1 MVRYESPCGR
11 AAARPDAHAH
21 AHSRFALFRLS
32 ELYVRLKEEAM
43 IRRDVS
49 IDVRTSSCL
58 KHCKR
63 GPAAHVSVV
72 LEGEGVVLEREVIC
86 VNVGAH
92 GIGDLAVAYA
102 MLE

>member
-1 MVRYESPCGR
+1 M
-11 AAARPDAHAH
+11 
-21 AHSRFALFRLS
+21 
-32 ELYVRLKEEAM
+32 RLKEEAM